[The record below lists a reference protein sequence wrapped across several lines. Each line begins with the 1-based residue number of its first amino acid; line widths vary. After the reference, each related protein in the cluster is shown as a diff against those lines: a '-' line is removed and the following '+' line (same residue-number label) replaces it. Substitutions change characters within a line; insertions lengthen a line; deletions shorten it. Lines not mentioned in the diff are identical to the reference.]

1 MKTRRIYKVLI
12 LTLVVFFTSCRG
24 SQQSKLI
31 SVWEQ
36 ITFREPTEN
45 SKTYW
50 QFYDGDLLEIYQLD
64 ESQTPVDTLN
74 IKTYQYDIDG
84 ISFHIFPP
92 GGEDD
97 SNYGAATGDVRGEYW
112 VDELSSDYFKA
123 TRIKH
128 PDGSTEAAYL
138 RLELVKR

>member
-12 LTLVVFFTSCRG
+12 LILVVFFTSCRG
-24 SQQSKLI
+24 SQQTKLI
-31 SVWEQ
+31 SIWEQ
-36 ITFREPTEN
+36 MTFREPTEK
-45 SKTYW
+45 KTYW
-50 QFYDGDLLEIYQLD
+50 QFYAGDLLEIYQLD
-64 ESQTPVDTLN
+64 ESKTPADTLS

-84 ISFHIFPP
+84 ISFNIFPP
-92 GGEDD
+92 DGEDD
-97 SNYGAATGDVRGEYW
+97 SNYGIATGDVRGEYW

-138 RLELVKR
+138 RIELVKR

>member
-1 MKTRRIYKVLI
+1 MKTRHIYKILI

-31 SVWEQ
+31 SIWEQ
-36 ITFREPTEN
+36 MTFREPTDI
-45 SKTYW
+45 KTYW
-50 QFYDGDLLEIYQLD
+50 QFYAGDLLEIYRLD
-64 ESQTPVDTLN
+64 HSQTPADTLS

-84 ISFHIFPP
+84 ISFNIFSPP
-92 GGEDD
+92 GDD
-97 SNYGAATGDVRGEYW
+97 NTNYGTATGDPRGEYW
-112 VDELSSDYFKA
+112 VDELSSDSFKA